1 MKVINLFSGS
11 KGNCTYID
19 VGKSKILID
28 VGSSYKQINNEL
40 LMNVGIDLNDI
51 DVVLISHSHTDHISA
66 LDTILSR
73 HDTITAITHKTVLES
88 LKLLKKPIKNIDRI
102 KTLPSDTIKK
112 GEKFSI
118 YLFELKH
125 DVPCYGFIIF
135 DNEDNSLV
143 HVSDNGGYMD
153 RVLLE
158 KLHNHTYYLI
168 ESNYDEY
175 MQIIDTTRNEKLKRR
190 VLGAWGHTS
199 NVQAM
204 SNFFKLVGERT
215 KGLMFTHLSE
225 HCNSL
230 DIAKNTH
237 DNLIDIWGKNRELKN
252 VTIKYANQSNSTEM

>member
-1 MKVINLFSGS
+1 MI
-11 KGNCTYID
+11 
-19 VGKSKILID
+19 ILGFFFFLADSIALIWTLISF
-28 VGSSYKQINNEL
+28 VGS
-40 LMNVGIDLNDI
+40 
-51 DVVLISHSHTDHISA
+51 LIAGNLKSSSG
-66 LDTILSR
+66 
-73 HDTITAITHKTVLES
+73 TV
-88 LKLLKKPIKNIDRI
+88 
-102 KTLPSDTIKK
+102 
-112 GEKFSI
+112 
-118 YLFELKH
+118 
-125 DVPCYGFIIF
+125 IF